1 MVFIFLAYF
10 TLYNKKLFRSV
21 VFSYSTKQWTISLSD
36 CDVQWKMD
44 CIWQPAMIS
53 SGVGPRRSSKAL
65 PKVKLTPKEG
75 SWSLFGGLLPIWSTI
90 AFWILAKPL
99 HLRSMFRKSVSC
111 TKNCNTCNRHWSTER
126 ARFFPIT
133 MLDCMSHNQCFRSWT
148 NCATRFC
155 LICHIHQPL
164 ANWLN
169 SSSSISA
176 TFCRENTSTTSRK
189 QKMFSKSSWI
199 PKHGFL
205 LHRDKPT
212 YFFWQKCVDCHSYND
227 LKFMVRNCNY
237 FCTNLNTKKK
247 AF

>member
-126 ARFFPIT
+126 ARFLPKQCST
-133 MLDCMSHNQCFRSWT
+133 ACRKPMLQKLNKLRYEVLPHLPYSPTPCQLTKLIFKHFSNFLQGKHFHNQ
-148 NCATRFC
+148 
-155 LICHIHQPL
+155 
-164 ANWLN
+164 
-169 SSSSISA
+169 
-176 TFCRENTSTTSRK
+176 
-189 QKMFSKSSWI
+189 
-199 PKHGFL
+199 
-205 LHRDKPT
+205 
-212 YFFWQKCVDCHSYND
+212 
-227 LKFMVRNCNY
+227 
-237 FCTNLNTKKK
+237 
-247 AF
+247 